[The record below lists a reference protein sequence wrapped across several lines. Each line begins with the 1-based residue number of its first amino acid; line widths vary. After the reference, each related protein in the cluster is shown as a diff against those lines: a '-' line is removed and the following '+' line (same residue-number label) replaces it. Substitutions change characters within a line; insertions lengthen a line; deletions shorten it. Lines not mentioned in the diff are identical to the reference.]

1 MTLKLFLKPGACS
14 LSPHIALEEAGL
26 PYETESVDLAKKVT
40 ASGGNYFDINPKGY
54 VPALQLDSGELLT
67 EIPALMLW
75 IGDHATGT
83 ALVPPAKSPVWYQ
96 MVSWL
101 GFIGTE
107 LHKGFAPLFRPNIS
121 DEARAGVVQQLSGR
135 LKLADAALAG
145 KSYLFGDRFCAADV
159 YLFVVSGWSSY
170 AKLDLSPYPSLQAF
184 RARMMERPAVREAM
198 KAEGLLQ

>member
-1 MTLKLFLKPGACS
+1 MKLYYTPGACS
-14 LSPHIALEEAGL
+14 LAPHILLREAGL
-26 PYETESVDLAKKVT
+26 DFELERVDLASKKT
-40 ASGGNYFDINPKGY
+40 ASGADFLAINPKGY
-54 VPALQLDSGELLT
+54 LPALQLDSGELLT
-67 EIPALMLW
+67 EIPALMFW